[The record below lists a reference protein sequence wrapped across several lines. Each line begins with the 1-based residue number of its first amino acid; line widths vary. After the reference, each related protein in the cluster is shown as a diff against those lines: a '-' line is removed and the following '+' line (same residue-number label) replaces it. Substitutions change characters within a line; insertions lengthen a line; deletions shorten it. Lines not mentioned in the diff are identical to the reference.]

1 MFLLAI
7 SEFITSHSKLFGP

>member
-7 SEFITSHSKLFGP
+7 SGEHMTRYRNR

>member
-7 SEFITSHSKLFGP
+7 SKQLVMIRHIKN